1 MALFQKKQPE
11 QKPGQ
16 KPVYKAEPK
25 PEQKSEDKKVAPA
38 PAPSPQR
45 DTTFF
50 TKKLNITGNLTGEG
64 NLIIQGGFDGEFDL
78 RGQLK
83 IAQGAHVK
91 GNVKAHDISVSGD
104 VEGTLTA
111 SGKVHLDSTAKIKG
125 RITTPKISVSEGA
138 VFDGEI
144 KMSRATSPPP
154 SASSP
159 AVKK

>member
-16 KPVYKAEPK
+16 KPVSRPEPK
-25 PEQKSEDKKVAPA
+25 PEPKTEVKKAAPA
-38 PAPSPQR
+38 QAPSPQR

-50 TKKLNITGNLTGEG
+50 TKKLKITGNLSGEG
-64 NLIIQGGFDGEFDL
+64 NLIIQGVFDGEFDL

-83 IAQGAHVK
+83 IAQGARVK
-91 GNVKAHDISVSGD
+91 GNVKAHDISVNGN
-104 VEGTLTA
+104 VEGNLTA
-111 SGKVHLDSTAKIKG
+111 SEKVHLDSTAKING

-144 KMSRATSPPP
+144 KMSRATTPSS
-154 SASSP
+154 SASSTV
-159 AVKK
+159 AKK